1 MSFDLLSRARAGD
14 PQAATQIILQHQGVI
29 RSYLARL
36 APDPVTADDLA
47 QEVFLAALQ
56 SLDRIDPALGIRP
69 YLLGIA
75 RNLARTAW
83 RERLKGRRVSGDH
96 LFEALAQR
104 PGPERPEERLAAL
117 GECLKRLPPKAAH
130 VVLRHYR
137 DEDRCDEI
145 ARDLGTTASTV
156 RSTLTRVRKAL
167 HDCIRLRLAGAST

>member
-1 MSFDLLSRARAGD
+1 MLSDLLSRARAGD
-14 PQAATQIILQHQGVI
+14 AQAVTQIILEHQGVI

-47 QEVFLAALQ
+47 QDVFLAALQ

-83 RERLKGRRVSGDH
+83 RERLKGRRVSGDE
-96 LFEALAQR
+96 LFETLSEKL
-104 PGPERPEERLAAL
+104 GPERPEERLAAL
-117 GECLKRLPPKAAH
+117 GECLKRLPPKSAE
-130 VVLRHYR
+130 VILRHYR

-145 ARDLGTTASTV
+145 AKDLGTAVSTV

-167 HDCIRLRLAGAST
+167 HECIQAKLARAAS